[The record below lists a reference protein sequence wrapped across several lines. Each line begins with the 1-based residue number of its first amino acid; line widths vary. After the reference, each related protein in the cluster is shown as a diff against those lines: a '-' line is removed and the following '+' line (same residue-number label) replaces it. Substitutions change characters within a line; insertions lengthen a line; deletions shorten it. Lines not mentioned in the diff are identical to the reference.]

1 MFDFQR
7 KAMNL
12 VDHIKCYG
20 KLACEDLKQSFQN
33 QGLPS
38 DVYFTS
44 EFTEK
49 HLEVIQE
56 VYNRWHTTNNFKP
69 GDKVHVVPSDPESSF
84 FPYCIRATVTGISE
98 KSGYDLRAFQSDL
111 PGIYMFNIW
120 DKDLVPRI
128 GKARM
133 PVPKN

>member
-1 MFDFQR
+1 MLDFQR

-12 VDHIKCYG
+12 VDYIKCYG
-20 KLACEDLKQSFQN
+20 KLAREDLKQSLQN
-33 QGLPS
+33 QGLPY
-38 DVYFTS
+38 DVCFTLD
-44 EFTEK
+44 FTEK

-56 VYNRWHTTNNFKP
+56 VYNRWHTTNNFKA
-69 GDKVHVVPSDPESSF
+69 GDKVHVLPSESSF

-98 KSGYDLRAFQSDL
+98 KSGYDLRAFESDL

-120 DKDLVPRI
+120 DKDLLPRV
-128 GKARM
+128 GKAKM